1 MSPRAVTF
9 VRIWVKKTLPENANL
24 SQADARQAAIH
35 LLLDA
40 AAIGISPIE
49 VEEEYSDL
57 ADFIATPD
65 QNACAGHRQ

>member
-9 VRIWVKKTLPENANL
+9 VKIWVQKTLPENANL
-24 SQADARQAAIH
+24 GQAEARQAAIH

-49 VEEEYSDL
+49 IEEEYNEL
-57 ADFIATPD
+57 ADFIINPD
-65 QNACAGHRQ
+65 QKACP